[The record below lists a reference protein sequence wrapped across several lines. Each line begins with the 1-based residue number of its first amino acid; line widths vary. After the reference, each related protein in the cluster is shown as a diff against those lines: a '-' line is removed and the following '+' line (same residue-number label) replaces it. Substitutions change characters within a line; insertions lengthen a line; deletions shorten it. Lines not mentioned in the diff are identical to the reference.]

1 VQYTFLFT
9 EICLRQVH
17 DIPATRLIER
27 HAPDFFPGHRRNSLV
42 MGRFVAGEIGVARVS
57 GQGQR
62 LAAAADFA
70 RIARSARVRPPNH
83 AAERLEGG
91 VRAPDGAQRMI
102 AHVPEVDGP
111 GRSPWPASTTPHMG
125 SGDVKTGRQSHRDL
139 LVMVRCEEEKPMEF
153 AIWIWILAAPAVA
166 FVAMSRMK

>member
-57 GQGQR
+57 GQGQL
-62 LAAAADFA
+62 LAAAAAAVEFA
-70 RIARSARVRPPNH
+70 PIARPARFGIQTMHRN
-83 AAERLEGG
+83 ALKAGFERQMARNE
-91 VRAPDGAQRMI
+91 
-102 AHVPEVDGP
+102 
-111 GRSPWPASTTPHMG
+111 
-125 SGDVKTGRQSHRDL
+125 
-139 LVMVRCEEEKPMEF
+139 
-153 AIWIWILAAPAVA
+153 
-166 FVAMSRMK
+166 

>member
-1 VQYTFLFT
+1 VQYIFSFP
-9 EICLRQVH
+9 EICLRPVH
-17 DIPATRLIER
+17 DIPTSRLIER

-83 AAERLEGG
+83 AANALKAKFER
-91 VRAPDGAQRMI
+91 QM
-102 AHVPEVDGP
+102 
-111 GRSPWPASTTPHMG
+111 
-125 SGDVKTGRQSHRDL
+125 
-139 LVMVRCEEEKPMEF
+139 
-153 AIWIWILAAPAVA
+153 A
-166 FVAMSRMK
+166 FNE